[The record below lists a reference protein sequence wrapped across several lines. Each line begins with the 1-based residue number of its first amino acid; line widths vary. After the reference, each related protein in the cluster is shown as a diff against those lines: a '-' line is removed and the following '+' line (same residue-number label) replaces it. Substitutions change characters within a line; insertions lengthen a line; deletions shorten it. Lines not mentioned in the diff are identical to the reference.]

1 MKIRLDKYLADLGYG
16 TRKEVK
22 KLIRSG
28 QFVTVNDEYIRD
40 DDYKVD
46 TLVDDVLVN
55 DEKLEYEEKIYI
67 MLNKPEGYVS
77 ATIDNLYP
85 TVLDLIDVPLRREMF
100 PVGRLDVDTT
110 GLLIITNDGML
121 SHKALSSKNHVEK
134 EYYVEYEGT
143 LVPNVTEIFENGM
156 DIGDE
161 KPTLPAK
168 ILLCGENKALVTLV
182 EGRFHQVKRMIEVC
196 GGNVVVLKRI
206 RFGTLLLDE
215 NLELGES
222 RRLTQEEVDRIF
234 D

>member
-156 DIGDE
+156 DIGC
-161 KPTLPAK
+161 
-168 ILLCGENKALVTLV
+168 LLYTSPSPRDRQKS
-182 EGRFHQVKRMIEVC
+182 RMP
-196 GGNVVVLKRI
+196 
-206 RFGTLLLDE
+206 
-215 NLELGES
+215 S
-222 RRLTQEEVDRIF
+222 SA
-234 D
+234 

>member
-46 TLVDDVLVN
+46 TLVDDVLIN

-143 LVPNVTEIFENGM
+143 LVQNVSEIFENGM

-168 ILLCGENKALVTLV
+168 IVLLGENKALVTLV